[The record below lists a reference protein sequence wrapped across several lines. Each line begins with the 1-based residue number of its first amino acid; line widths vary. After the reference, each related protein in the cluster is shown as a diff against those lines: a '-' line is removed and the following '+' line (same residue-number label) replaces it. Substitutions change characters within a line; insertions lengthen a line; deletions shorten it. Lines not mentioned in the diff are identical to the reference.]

1 MSNGL
6 QKGFRWNSEV
16 KGNSYTESGI
26 FVIGVNSREKWRLWK
41 KGEINLWK
49 EVGTDVKKCQ
59 ACTVIENSP
68 GYSRDE
74 DIEDLFRSN
83 EAG

>member
-1 MSNGL
+1 MCKKKRVNLIRLMSNGL

-41 KGEINLWK
+41 KGEINL
-49 EVGTDVKKCQ
+49 
-59 ACTVIENSP
+59 
-68 GYSRDE
+68 
-74 DIEDLFRSN
+74 
-83 EAG
+83 